1 MSSFADIVS
10 AIQKISPTGI
20 DEWKVIEKIHKNPT
34 ANIQDILIQ
43 SLMEHIRIQKNEMNL
58 LKGEKIEFKDVYTP
72 ISIQKTEEP
81 PHIIEEAKIPTPKL
95 IDTPQTPKESEV
107 IQKKESTWRNARKI
121 DVQALFQ
128 KTESK
133 IEPPVKEEEV
143 TIQKKDEPEENIEI
157 QGDTNLIQQIM
168 EMGPYENYQD
178 YQRKYVSKILKEL
191 EKMCHMALQDKKLN
205 EFREIGQIGRESISL
220 SQLVDN
226 LFTESH
232 KLVRFWEI
240 YNDNK
245 DYRLSKIGMDLFVF
259 ILENVE
265 MKEYLSL
272 LTPQL
277 LDTYEYLS

>member
-34 ANIQDILIQ
+34 TNIQDILIQ

-58 LKGEKIEFKDVYTP
+58 LKGEKIEFKDVYTS
-72 ISIQKTEEP
+72 ISIQKMEEP
-81 PHIIEEAKIPTPKL
+81 TPIMEKAIIPTP
-95 IDTPQTPKESEV
+95 PQTPKESEV

-133 IEPPVKEEEV
+133 TEPTPEVIICKEEEP
-143 TIQKKDEPEENIEI
+143 DENIEI

-220 SQLVDN
+220 SQLVDT